1 MSLLERLRRS
11 DRPNDREMAF
21 REREAEARAI
31 REAGT
36 SEVSH
41 PAPARRSPT
50 GATAPAA
57 SAQRLD
63 ELRAQARF
71 ARERYDLYKAR
82 TYGPRLTSPSRLQ
95 QLERE
100 SERAQTSLTFAMA
113 EAARQAGGDV
123 AAGGSGETH

>member
-11 DRPNDREMAF
+11 DRPNARETAF
-21 REREAEARAI
+21 REREAEARATREAGTPEARAI

-36 SEVSH
+36 AE
-41 PAPARRSPT
+41 
-50 GATAPAA
+50 AA

-82 TYGPRLTSPSRLQ
+82 TYGPRLTSPSRLRE
-95 QLERE
+95 LERE
-100 SERAQTSLTFAMA
+100 SERAQTSLSFAKA

-123 AAGGSGETH
+123 AAEGSGETHQ